1 MFTSPKIF
9 NHVVTHTPYIH
20 SNANLLATL
29 AHIENVVSKIAQ
41 SSNLCGKCVFNK
53 GYNTRLFDNRTTC
66 TFIYNQHFI
75 HVALYLLFWETS

>member
-1 MFTSPKIF
+1 MFTSPKNF
-9 NHVVTHTPYIH
+9 NHVETHAPYIY

-41 SSNLCGKCVFNK
+41 SSNLCGKGIVNK
-53 GYNTRLFDNRTTC
+53 GCNIRLFDNRTTC
-66 TFIYNQHFI
+66 TFIYNQNFI